1 MRITTKLT
9 LIITCLLIVLF
20 MALAWTSYRHDQVM
34 ALQETVDKARTIAR
48 QIVETREYLSS
59 VVRADQ
65 VEQNFALTP
74 QVAATRIALRLT
86 QGSPYYVRQ
95 VSLRYRNPQ
104 NQPDAY
110 ERETLQKFHGSQ
122 LRERFQVVGDN
133 EKKALRYLLPMVA
146 EPSCLT
152 CHGSY
157 DQAPRF
163 VQKRF
168 PQGHPSYN
176 YKAGELIGAISVS
189 VPLDTLHQTIVR
201 NLQKELALEGGIL
214 LLLVL
219 VTGWLIHRTILAPV
233 TKVTEG
239 IENMVSSGNF
249 TSPINATSN
258 DEIGRLVSSFN
269 ELTTELERRTR
280 QRAES
285 DTRYRNFIEIAQSP
299 IVTFLPDGKI
309 VIANQKA
316 EKLFGLT
323 KEELLGQSIFDFIS
337 SAAPLRQGISDYFA
351 AGSSAMIGTTSR
363 QTVRDICG
371 RLFEVEMVISVSQTE
386 QEAMFTAILR
396 TIKEGQ

>member
-9 LIITCLLIVLF
+9 LIISCLLFVLF
-20 MALAWTSYRHDQVM
+20 MALGWSSYRHDQEM

-48 QIVETREYLSS
+48 LIIETREYLSS
-59 VVRADQ
+59 VVRAGQ

-86 QGSPYYVRQ
+86 QDSPYYVRQ

-110 ERETLQKFHGSQ
+110 EQETLRQFNGSPY
-122 LRERFQVVGDN
+122 RERFQVLGTGN
-133 EKKALRYLLPMVA
+133 KKVLRYLLPMVA
-146 EPSCLT
+146 DKSCLV

-157 DQAPRF
+157 EQAPRF
-163 VQKRF
+163 VQQRF
-168 PQGHPSYN
+168 PKGHPSYN
-176 YKAGELIGAISVS
+176 YQPGELIGAISVS
-189 VPLDTLHQTIVR
+189 VPLTALQETILKTMQR
-201 NLQKELALEGGIL
+201 ELILEGSIL
-214 LLLVL
+214 LILVL

-233 TKVTEG
+233 AQVAEG
-239 IENMVSSGNF
+239 IEAVANSGNF
-249 TSPINATSN
+249 TSPISVSSN
-258 DEIGRLVSSFN
+258 DEIGRLVTSFN
-269 ELTTELERRTR
+269 ELMAELEHRTR

-285 DTRYRNFIEIAQSP
+285 EERYRNFIEIAQSP
-299 IVTFLPDGKI
+299 IITFLPDGKV

-316 EKLFGLT
+316 EKLFGLS
-323 KEELLGQSIFDFIS
+323 KEELLGQCIFDFFHDP
-337 SAAPLRQGISDYFA
+337 APLREGISNYFQ
-351 AGSSAMIGTTSR
+351 AGNSDLIGATSR

-396 TIKEGQ
+396 ASREAP